1 VFLLFSMDNYANA
14 SSRGDLS
21 VRSLVDVVSAQ
32 DFIPESEY
40 MESVLVAVPR

>member
-1 VFLLFSMDNYANA
+1 MFLLPVNSDQANTTG
-14 SSRGDLS
+14 RGDLS